1 MTRKREG
8 ERVSVQPNNKLEMLC
23 KTCCTCALQANFF
36 FLYNTIGSDIVAF
49 TLGLLSDQTGTIV
62 TGYDL
67 HIERLQL
74 ANVK

>member
-1 MTRKREG
+1 M
-8 ERVSVQPNNKLEMLC
+8 QNMLHLC
-23 KTCCTCALQANFF
+23 ITSQFF